1 MNLYLAS
8 TRVTSG
14 QGIILLLFV
23 VVGIMSASALTFGL
37 VSSGTL
43 WWARPLTGWLTAHR
57 YRNFLEIVYWSC
69 MKMGSRCAFST
80 TEFQHTMGK
89 CRVVADRDKSCYSYG
104 VTIVWCFDVLRHMTV
119 TCKTT
124 VFENTVFDFQFAAC
138 LAKMRNLQTPYQ
150 NKEALYLDNW
160 VVLRIVTLVWDII
173 LVVLLKSKVKV
184 SQGVP
189 GRLRPRII
197 STFQHYKGGRSS
209 AKRTGRLY
217 PRRNP
222 CYSLSEAESTSVHMV
237 LWGVPRKKSPVA
249 PPGIDSGIYIYTYI

>member
-1 MNLYLAS
+1 MTICCIQTATCWAHLRLQTTVISGWNGYFNTLRVSSYTTLCRYTKLALRINLYLAS
-8 TRVTSG
+8 TRITSG

-37 VSSGTL
+37 VSSRTL
-43 WWARPLTGWLTAHR
+43 WWARPLTGWLTAHL
-57 YRNFLEIVYWSC
+57 YRNFLETVYWSC

-80 TEFQHTMGK
+80 TEFQHTIGK

-104 VTIVWCFDVLRHMTV
+104 VTIVWCLDVLRHMTV

-138 LAKMRNLQTPYQ
+138 LAQMSNLQALYQ

-184 SQGVP
+184 S
-189 GRLRPRII
+189 RDRPRWP
-197 STFQHYKGGRSS
+197 KGFR
-209 AKRTGRLY
+209 
-217 PRRNP
+217 
-222 CYSLSEAESTSVHMV
+222 V
-237 LWGVPRKKSPVA
+237 
-249 PPGIDSGIYIYTYI
+249 D